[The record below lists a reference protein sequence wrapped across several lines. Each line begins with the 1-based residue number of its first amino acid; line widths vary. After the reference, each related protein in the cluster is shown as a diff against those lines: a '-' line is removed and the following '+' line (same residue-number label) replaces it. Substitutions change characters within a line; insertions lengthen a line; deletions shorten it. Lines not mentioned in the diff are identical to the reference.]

1 VVSELPLISC
11 IMPTRVRRTAFVAQ
25 AIRLFQAQD
34 YPRKEL
40 IIIDGDSEDLH
51 KISAYGVIPSE
62 AEIAYVYV
70 DLAGTLSQL
79 TIGAKRNLAVSLA
92 HGEIIAHWDDDDYY
106 APDRLSRQVAP
117 LLAGEADISGLA
129 MDGVLDLNEMAAWR
143 CGPTLHNEIFALGVH
158 GGTLL
163 YRKSLWGQTAA
174 FQNSSSG
181 EDGAFL
187 RLVLSQGA
195 RLARVANNG
204 SFVYMRHESRWPL
217 PPNPYPSMR
226 QWRQVAPQELLP
238 PDALACYVRVQ
249 QEMQAAPTISDGE
262 VGVRGRGTEDGTYSL
277 FSAGADGA
285 CARKTAALFPQ

>member
-1 VVSELPLISC
+1 MSELPLISC
-11 IMPTRVRRTAFVAQ
+11 IMPTTVRRKAFVAQ

-40 IIIDGDSEDLH
+40 IIVDGDSEDLH
-51 KISAYGVIPSE
+51 KVSACGVIPIE
-62 AEIAYVYV
+62 AEIEYIHI
-70 DLAGTLSQL
+70 DLAGTLAQL
-79 TIGAKRNLAVSLA
+79 TIGAKRNLAVALA
-92 HGEIIAHWDDDDYY
+92 QGEIIAHWDDDDYY

-117 LLAGEADISGLA
+117 ILEDDEADITGLL

-174 FQNSSSG
+174 FQNISSG

-187 RLVLSQGA
+187 RLVVALGA

-204 SFVYMRHESRWPL
+204 SFVYVRHESCWPL
-217 PPNPYPSMR
+217 PPNQYPSMHE
-226 QWRQVAPQELLP
+226 WRKVAPVDLLP
-238 PDALACYVRVQ
+238 PDALAFYARVQ
-249 QEMQAAPTISDGE
+249 QEMQATW
-262 VGVRGRGTEDGTYSL
+262 
-277 FSAGADGA
+277 
-285 CARKTAALFPQ
+285 

>member
-1 VVSELPLISC
+1 MVSELPLISC

-187 RLVLSQGA
+187 RLVLSQGRGWHA
-195 RLARVANNG
+195 SPIMAVLFTCDTRAAGRCRQIRIRPCASG
-204 SFVYMRHESRWPL
+204 GRWRHKSCFPRMRWPAMCGCSRRCRQL
-217 PPNPYPSMR
+217 PR
-226 QWRQVAPQELLP
+226 
-238 PDALACYVRVQ
+238 
-249 QEMQAAPTISDGE
+249 
-262 VGVRGRGTEDGTYSL
+262 
-277 FSAGADGA
+277 
-285 CARKTAALFPQ
+285 